1 MSLLESDIARDV
13 TTADFTIHYNEAGPA
28 DAQVQRVAVCA
39 GAGDDIF
46 DAVRASGA
54 DVYLTSDLRHHPA
67 SEARE
72 QAAGGPPYLVD
83 VAHFAS
89 EWPWL
94 PLAAADLTSALVG
107 DGTTVETRIST
118 QRTDPWTARV
128 PSPQMQ
134 SEGNPL

>member
-1 MSLLESDIARDV
+1 V
-13 TTADFTIHYNEAGPA
+13 
-28 DAQVQRVAVCA
+28 DA
-39 GAGDDIF
+39 
-46 DAVRASGA
+46 
-54 DVYLTSDLRHHPA
+54 YLTADLRHHPA
-67 SEARE
+67 SELRE
-72 QAAGGPPYLVD
+72 RAEFDAAPGQPSPPYLVD

-94 PLAAADLTSALVG
+94 RLAAADLSSALAPA
-107 DGTTVETRIST
+107 GTTVETRIST

>member
-1 MSLLESDIARDV
+1 QPS
-13 TTADFTIHYNEAGPA
+13 
-28 DAQVQRVAVCA
+28 
-39 GAGDDIF
+39 
-46 DAVRASGA
+46 
-54 DVYLTSDLRHHPA
+54 
-67 SEARE
+67 
-72 QAAGGPPYLVD
+72 PPYLVD

-94 PLAAADLTSALVG
+94 PLAAADLTSALAA